1 MGCVW
6 IFAASLNSNTDDGS
20 IIAISDQ
27 NFDWI
32 QKFQYLNSS
41 DFDLYTA
48 AVYFSIQTMTTVG
61 YGDISGTNTSEKYVS
76 ICMMVFGV
84 VLFSVISGS
93 ISSLL
98 DSMDEIDENEEK

>member
-1 MGCVW
+1 
-6 IFAASLNSNTDDGS
+6 
-20 IIAISDQ
+20 
-27 NFDWI
+27 
-32 QKFQYLNSS
+32 
-41 DFDLYTA
+41 
-48 AVYFSIQTMTTVG
+48 MTTVG